1 MGRTSVGLVFRS
13 EAVEAVT
20 LKRTW
25 RGVSLGRCARVNMT
39 AETPGQAEPD
49 DERVAQAIRE
59 ALTACQVT
67 SKDVVASVPARDAL
81 LRCFTMPLLPKAE
94 REQAIQ
100 FEARKYIPFKI
111 EELTWDYR
119 VIEHRAANQLTVI
132 FVGIRTDALARVRR
146 WLDLAGVEPTAME
159 ALSVSLTRAAD
170 RGTKSPP
177 NAHICLVDIE
187 QDVAHIVMMKDRVPY
202 LSRDVSLSVQGE
214 SAGGT
219 GEVAGDRR
227 AELLLS
233 ELRLSFEFFAGEHP
247 EASIGTVLLF
257 GEEYTIAPWC
267 AWFSEQLRCP
277 VELGTLS
284 VEVPAD
290 SPAVPLQFAGA
301 VGLVRKGLRG
311 ADAQLDFLARP
322 KAATRW
328 RSFRLPKPS
337 PEFLQ
342 FLHALWKPAAIQ
354 GGLAALCLL
363 AGVWVGNR
371 HVLAVQSRLTQAINT
386 YPQGGWHPQRKT
398 LEEFRAFQQQ
408 LEAQLTFLRATVQQ
422 RVSVAQ
428 KLDALAKMI
437 PDGVWLEGLS
447 YENQV
452 RSLEPG
458 EPSLTLR
465 GACWLPDS
473 ERELVLIGEFVQR
486 LKQDPGFFRG
496 FASAQLGEILASED
510 PAQRYSYRTF
520 RLNCQTQ
527 TKLF

>member
-1 MGRTSVGLVFRS
+1 MGNTSVGLVFRS
-13 EAVEAVT
+13 QAVEAVA

-25 RGVSLGRCARVNMT
+25 RGVSLGRCARVNIT

-59 ALTACQVT
+59 ALAACQVR
-67 SKDVVASVPARDAL
+67 SKDVVASVPLRDAL

-94 REQAIQ
+94 WEQAIQ

-111 EELTWDYR
+111 EELTWAYR
-119 VIEHRAANQLTVI
+119 VIEHRAAKQLTVI
-132 FVGIRTDALARVRR
+132 FIGIRTDALARVRR

-159 ALSVSLTRAAD
+159 ALSVSLARAAS
-170 RGTKSPP
+170 RVTKSPP
-177 NAHICLVDIE
+177 DTYTCLVNIE
-187 QDVAHIVMMKDRVPY
+187 QDVAHIVMVRDRIPY

-214 SAGGT
+214 SPGASGQ
-219 GEVAGDRR
+219 VAGDRR
-227 AELLLS
+227 AEWLLS

-267 AWFSEQLRCP
+267 AWLSEQLRCP
-277 VELGTLS
+277 VELGVLS
-284 VEVPAD
+284 VEVPD
-290 SPAVPLQFAGA
+290 GSPAVPLQFAGA
-301 VGLVRKGLRG
+301 VGLAMKGLRI
-311 ADAQLDFLARP
+311 ADANLDFLARP
-322 KAATRW
+322 RAATRW
-328 RSFRLPKPS
+328 RSFTLPKPS
-337 PEFLQ
+337 HESLQ
-342 FLHALWKPAAIQ
+342 FLQALRKPAAIQ

-363 AGVWVGNR
+363 AGTWVGNR
-371 HVLAVQSRLTQAINT
+371 HVLAVRSRLTQAANAS
-386 YPQGGWHPQRKT
+386 PQREWNPQQKT
-398 LEEFRAFQQQ
+398 LEEFRVFQQQ
-408 LEAQLTFLRATVQQ
+408 LETRLAFLRATVQQ

-428 KLDALAKMI
+428 KLDALAKTI
-437 PDGVWLEGLS
+437 PEGVWLEGLS
-447 YENQV
+447 YENQA
-452 RSLEPG
+452 RAREPG
-458 EPSLTLR
+458 QPSLTIR

-473 ERELVLIGEFVQR
+473 ERELALISEFVQR
-486 LKQDPGFFRG
+486 LKQNPGFFRG